1 MAFSAANP
9 SPSAARSIT
18 RAKAAAGLRT
28 HRDLTATARL
38 VGLELFAR
46 ADKRT
51 GMAAAVSIASLAE
64 AVGACERH
72 VRRCIAQLAQH
83 GFLII
88 IKRGG
93 HLPDDYHLLVG
104 KLAALGEAVATQVQA
119 VCTVAARAA
128 AAARAHVKAKTGN
141 MLAAAREARRAAYA
155 AAREARDR
163 LKATSP
169 APVLKPS
176 ENGPRTIP
184 DRTFC
189 PRIPS
194 MNIDVHNRGKG
205 LLNLASKSGFWPA
218 PRTPQGQVLTD
229 QQLDSKAQARVYDAL
244 KVLGTAALSQFMAY
258 PDAAQLE
265 AEAIKAERYSPDNGR
280 TGLAIIAARLNGVSA

>member
-1 MAFSAANP
+1 MAVSAANP
-9 SPSAARSIT
+9 SPSAARAIA

-28 HRDLTATARL
+28 SRDLTATARL

-51 GMAAAVSIASLAE
+51 GLAAAVSIASIAE

-72 VRRCIAQLAQH
+72 VRRCIAALAQH
-83 GFLII
+83 GFLIV

-104 KLAALGEAVATQVQA
+104 KLAALGEAVAAQVQA

-128 AAARAHVKAKTGN
+128 AAARAHVKARAGGV
-141 MLAAAREARRAAYA
+141 LEAAREARRAAYD

-163 LKATSP
+163 LRSTSSPP
-169 APVLKPS
+169 APKPA
-176 ENGPRTIP
+176 ETGPRPIP

-194 MNIDVHNRGKG
+194 MKINLHKRG
-205 LLNLASKSGFWPA
+205 LLNIASQAGFWKA
-218 PRTPQGQVLTD
+218 PSTPQGQVLTS
-229 QQLDSKAQARVYDAL
+229 QQLDAKAHARISEAL
-244 KVLGTAALSQFMAY
+244 RQLGQAALAQFYAH

-265 AEAIKAERYSPDNGR
+265 AEAVKAERFNPNNGL
-280 TGLAIIAARLNGVSA
+280 TGLAVIASRINGATA